1 MTNRV
6 RSAAALL
13 LLAASAPAAIAQQAT
28 TGARLVVTPAH
39 PSVMVG
45 DSVRIKAQLIDAQ
58 GKVVESAKILFADA
72 SSSETG
78 GVNREGVFS
87 GVAMGPS
94 PIVVSAVVT
103 GQKPV
108 IQRVTVQVL
117 PGPAARI
124 ELDPR
129 PTRMLAGQVTRVSR
143 RVLAGN
149 SDQRTDVPTWTSS
162 APGVVKVL
170 GDGVLEAVAPGR
182 STVTAT
188 SGAAKATLELEVPR
202 ATIAGITVTPGAAQ
216 ARTGDVVRFTAAAK
230 DAAGV
235 VIGGLTPTWSFAP
248 GQGQVDADGG
258 FVAYEPGTYT
268 VTAQL
273 GNRVGTATITVAAR
287 DVRRKATIVG
297 TMVRTKFPTSE
308 VWVHPNGKAAYL
320 GTHLGGD
327 RFYSIDISNPSS
339 PVIVDSVQSNT
350 RLVNDIMT
358 SADGKVLVFTREG
371 AADRKNG
378 IVICTLED
386 PLHPKVVSEFTDGVT
401 GGVHSTFIYTQP
413 KYGTHI
419 YLTNDATG
427 AVHVIDI
434 NDPAHPKEVA
444 QWKTPRADL
453 GRYVHDI
460 DVQDGLL
467 YGSWWNDGLVILDIG
482 NGIKG
487 GSPSNPQFVS
497 QYKYDLNALYK
508 QVEQT
513 YSPGFI
519 RGTHTAWRHKNYVF
533 IADEVF
539 SQESGQDLFQGKV
552 SRAYGRLQVLDVSD
566 IFKPKSVAWYE
577 PEFGGVHNVWV
588 AGDTLYMGAYN
599 AGFRTFDIGGE
610 LRGDLRAQGREMAFV
625 NPVDAKGF
633 LPNAAMT
640 WGVVV
645 KNGLAFVND
654 FNNGLFIVK
663 MEPKPE
669 VVP

>member
-1 MTNRV
+1 MRLRHRIPFV
-6 RSAAALL
+6 FVVA
-13 LLAASAPAAIAQQAT
+13 LAAPALRAQQGAS
-28 TGARLVVTPAH
+28 ARLVITPAR
-39 PSVMVG
+39 PSVAVG
-45 DSVRIKAQLIDAQ
+45 DTVRIKAQLVDAQ
-58 GKVVESAKILFADA
+58 GKAVEGAKILYADA
-72 SSSETG
+72 SQSETG
-78 GVNREGVFS
+78 SVNREGLFT

-94 PIVVSAVVT
+94 PIVVSGVVT

-108 IQRVTVQVL
+108 IQRVTVQVV

-129 PTRMLAGQVTRVSR
+129 PARLLAGQVARIAR
-143 RVLAGN
+143 RVLAANG
-149 SDQRTDVPTWTSS
+149 DQRPDVPTWTSS
-162 APGVVKVL
+162 APGVVKVV
-170 GDGVLEAVAPGR
+170 GDGILEAVAPGKA
-182 STVTAT
+182 TVTA
-188 SGAAKATLELEVPR
+188 SAGAARATLDLEVPR
-202 ATIAGITVTPGAAQ
+202 ATLASVTVTPGAAQ
-216 ARTGDVVRFTAAAK
+216 ARTGDVVRFTATAK
-230 DAAGV
+230 DASGAA
-235 VIGGLTPTWSFAP
+235 IGGLTPTWSFAP
-248 GQGQVDADGG
+248 GQGQVDPDGA
-258 FVAYEPGTYT
+258 FVAYEPGTYA

-308 VWVHPNGKAAYL
+308 VWVHPNGKVAYL

-327 RFYSIDISNPSS
+327 RFYAIDISNPAA
-339 PVIVDSVQSNT
+339 PVIVDSVMANT

-378 IVICTLED
+378 IVICSTED
-386 PLHPKVVSEFTDGVT
+386 PLHPKVISEFTTGVT
-401 GGVHSTFIYTQP
+401 GGVHSAFIYTQP
-413 KYGTHI
+413 RYGTHI
-419 YLTNDATG
+419 YLTNDAIGT
-427 AVHVIDI
+427 VHVIDI
-434 NDPAHPKEVA
+434 NDPAHPKEVS
-444 QWKTPRADL
+444 QWKTPRSDI

-508 QVEQT
+508 QVEQAN
-513 YSPGFI
+513 SPGFI

-539 SQESGQDLFQGKV
+539 AQEAATDLFNGKV

-566 IFKPKSVAWYE
+566 ITKPRSVAWYE

-599 AGFRTFDIGGE
+599 AGFRAFDIGGE
-610 LRGDLRAQGREMAFV
+610 LRGDLRAQGREMTMV
-625 NPVDAKGF
+625 NPVDPKGF

-645 KNGLAFVND
+645 KNGLAYVND
-654 FNNGLFIVK
+654 FNNGLFIVR

>member
-1 MTNRV
+1 MRLPSLV
-6 RSAAALL
+6 
-13 LLAASAPAAIAQQAT
+13 LLASLALAPALHAQQAPST
-28 TGARLVVTPAH
+28 ARLVVSPAR
-39 PSVMVG
+39 PVVMVG
-45 DSVRIKAQLIDAQ
+45 DSVRIAAQLVDAA
-58 GKVVESAKILFADA
+58 GKPVEGARILYADA

-78 GVNREGVFS
+78 SVGRDGMFR

-94 PIVVSAVVT
+94 PIVVTGVVT

-108 IQRVTVQVL
+108 IQRVVVQVV
-117 PGPAARI
+117 PAPAARI
-124 ELDPR
+124 ELASR
-129 PTRMLAGQVTRVSR
+129 PTRLLAGQVVRIART
-143 RVLAGN
+143 VLAANG
-149 SDQRTDVPTWTSS
+149 DQRTDVPQWTSS

-170 GDGVLEAVAPGR
+170 GDGVLEAVGPGKA
-182 STVTAT
+182 TVTAT
-188 SGAAKATLELEVPR
+188 AGAARTTLDIEVPR
-202 ATIAGITVTPGAAQ
+202 ATLASVTVTPGAAN
-216 ARTGDVVRFTAAAK
+216 ARTGDVIRFTATAK
-230 DAAGV
+230 DAAGAT
-235 VIGGLTPTWSFAP
+235 IGGLTPTWSFAP
-248 GQGQVDADGG
+248 GQGQVDADGA

-273 GNRVGTATITVAAR
+273 GSRVGTATITVAAR
-287 DVRRKATIVG
+287 DVRRKATVVG
-297 TMVRTKFPTSE
+297 TMIRAKFPTSE
-308 VWVHPNGKAAYL
+308 VWVHPNGKVAYL

-327 RFYSIDISNPSS
+327 RFYSIDISNPAA
-339 PVIVDSVQSNT
+339 PVIVDSVMANT

-378 IVICTLED
+378 IVICSTED
-386 PLHPKVVSEFTDGVT
+386 PLHPKVISEFTEGVT
-401 GGVHSTFIYTQP
+401 GGVHSAFIYTQP

-427 AVHVIDI
+427 TVHVIDI
-434 NDPAHPKEVA
+434 NDPAKPREVA

-508 QVEQT
+508 QVEQA

-539 SQESGQDLFQGKV
+539 SQEAGAELFNGKV
-552 SRAYGRLQVLDVSD
+552 ARAYGRLQVLDVSD
-566 IFKPKSVAWYE
+566 ITKPRSVAWYE

-599 AGFRTFDIGGE
+599 AGFRAFDIGGE
-610 LRGDLRAQGREMAFV
+610 LRGDLRAQGREMTFV
-625 NPVDAKGF
+625 NPIDPKGF
-633 LPNAAMT
+633 IPNAAMT

-645 KNGLAFVND
+645 KNGLAYVND
-654 FNNGLFIVK
+654 FNGGLFIVR